1 MLYVH
6 AFIALIVFGAG
17 YAASTAVHQSQIQ
30 RLESAIV
37 QANLESE
44 QVLAMAKAR
53 VQQAETEALH
63 FSQQLETSHDQS
75 LATINALHDQLR
87 DGIARGANAV
97 PVCPRP
103 GTPETATESADVST
117 AIADLAYQADLVA
130 AYAQNCWQF
139 VSQDCGLSSTTVH

>member
-1 MLYVH
+1 MLYVS

-17 YAASTAVHQSQIQ
+17 YAASAAVHQSQIQ
-30 RLESAIV
+30 ALESAIV
-37 QANLESE
+37 RANLESE
-44 QVLAMAKAR
+44 HVLAMAKAR

-87 DGIARGANAV
+87 DGIARGINAV

-103 GTPETATESADVST
+103 GASETSTESADVST
-117 AIADLAYQADLVA
+117 TLADLAYEADLVA
-130 AYAQNCWQF
+130 VYAQSCWQF
-139 VSQDCGLSSTTVH
+139 VHQQCGLAPMTP